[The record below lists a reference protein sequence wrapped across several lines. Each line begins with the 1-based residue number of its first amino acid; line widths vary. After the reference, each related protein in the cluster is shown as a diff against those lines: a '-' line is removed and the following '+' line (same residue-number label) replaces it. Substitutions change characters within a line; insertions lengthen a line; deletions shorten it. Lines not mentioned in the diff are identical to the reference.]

1 MKPKATQGGT
11 MIEQLEAPVGVIAF
25 RAVGKVEAAD
35 YGSVLRPAVDT
46 AVAGH
51 GKIRIVFEL
60 GDEFDGYSAGAAWE
74 DMKLWGPH
82 LTKWERCAVVTD
94 HRLVADAIK
103 VFRVVMPGDVKV
115 FPAPALDEALAWA
128 AA

>member
-1 MKPKATQGGT
+1 
-11 MIEQLEAPVGVIAF
+11 MIERLDAPAGVIAF
-25 RAVGKVEAAD
+25 SAVGKVEAAD
-35 YGSVLRPAVDT
+35 YESVLRPAVDT
-46 AVAGH
+46 AVAEH

-60 GDEFDGYSAGAAWE
+60 GSEFDGYSAGAARE

-94 HRLVADAIK
+94 HRLIADAIN
-103 VFRVVMPGDVKV
+103 VFKLVMPGEVKV
-115 FPAPALDEALAWA
+115 FPAGGLADALAWA